1 MGKKREKI
9 ETIKSEIKGK
19 NPQGRPTEYDEK
31 LHPLLLK
38 SLMAQGKNNMEI
50 AEEMDISEKTF
61 YNWLNVHDSFLQAKK
76 QAKELMN
83 DIVEL
88 NLYKRAIGYSNN
100 KAVKIFQFQ
109 GEPVVIPFTEFLP
122 PDVSAQTKWLAANK
136 PEVYNEKTVMEL
148 TGKDGQ
154 PPVFQV
160 TFVEPEKKED
170 KPNDGQ

>member
-1 MGKKREKI
+1 MGRKREKI
-9 ETIKSEIKGK
+9 ETIKQEIKGK
-19 NPQGRPTEYDEK
+19 STAGRPTDYDEK

-38 SLMAQGKNNMEI
+38 ALMIQGKNNMEI

-61 YNWLNVHDSFLQAKK
+61 YNWINEHEGFLQAKK
-76 QAKELMN
+76 QAKDLMN

-88 NLYKRAIGYSNN
+88 NLYKRANGYSNN

-109 GEPVVIPFTEFLP
+109 GEPVVIPYTEFLP
-122 PDVSAQTKWLAANK
+122 PDVSAISKWLAANK

-160 TFVEPEKKED
+160 QFVEPEKKEE
-170 KPNDGQ
+170 KQNDGT